1 MNKKFFFNSFQCGKE
16 VILLQTCK
24 NIFHWRMQFIN
35 LQIFLQISRFHCVIR
50 RRNISQNSAIKL
62 TRFLYL
68 EKHCTIPISA
78 ILLHLIIS
86 HFAVIILILRM
97 VFRCNAWLQF
107 YSCTLPSSLL
117 SSLSVGFSILS
128 IFSFHWFHKFI
139 QIIVLHDS
147 HLELDKCQD
156 KF

>member
-1 MNKKFFFNSFQCGKE
+1 
-16 VILLQTCK
+16 
-24 NIFHWRMQFIN
+24 MQFIN
-35 LQIFLQISRFHCVIR
+35 LQIFLRISRFHCVIR

-139 QIIVLHDS
+139 QIIVIIVIWNLISVKTNSDKIVS
-147 HLELDKCQD
+147 KMSLIQSWFVTLDMMD
-156 KF
+156 M